1 MSEVS
6 KQPQFI
12 HLRVHSDFSMMD
24 GLAKVKP
31 ICEATA
37 AKGMPALALT
47 DQMNMCGLVR
57 FYRTTHDQ
65 GLKPIVG
72 CDLWLL
78 PEGWTADSQDEPF
91 RLTALAMNNEGYQ
104 QLTQLIS
111 RGYLAGH
118 RSGKPCINKEWLVDH
133 QRGLLLLSG
142 GREGDIGRKLLQN
155 RADEARELLAF
166 YQQHFADRFYLELL
180 RTGRPGEDEYLH
192 AAVALAAESD
202 VPVVATNEV
211 MFLRAE
217 DFNAHEVRVAVSD
230 GYTLDD
236 KRRPKK
242 YSPEQY
248 LKSADEMLELFSDI
262 PEALANTVE
271 IAKRCNVTVT
281 LDKHV
286 LPEFPTGGM
295 TTEDFLVKK
304 SIEGLEQRLQV
315 LFPDPEQRQQN
326 RAPYDERLKI
336 ELDVIN
342 QMGFP
347 GYFLIVMEFIQ
358 WSKDNNIPVGPGRGS
373 GAGSLV
379 AYALKITDLDPLELD
394 LLFERFLN
402 PERVSM
408 PDFDIDFCM
417 DRRDEVI
424 DHVADLYGREAV
436 SQIIT
441 FGTMAAKASIRDVGR
456 VLGHPY
462 GFVDKITKLVPGDP
476 GMTLE
481 KAFEI
486 EPRIVEMYEQDDD
499 VREIIDMARI
509 LEGVT
514 RNAGKHAGGVVIA
527 PERITDFSPLYCD
540 DEGKQPVTQFDKNDV
555 EAAGLVKFDFLG
567 LRTLTIIQWALDMV
581 NANRQR
587 DGQEPIDINHIPLD
601 DPRCFSLLKKGATTA
616 VFQLESAGMKQL
628 IKKLLPDS
636 FEDIIAL
643 VALFRPGPLQS
654 GMVDNFI
661 DRKHGREAISYPD
674 KDYQHEL
681 LKPILEPTY
690 GVILYQ
696 EQVMQIAQVL
706 AGYSLGGADLL
717 RRAMGKKKPEE
728 MAKQRAVFEEG
739 ARKNGIDGELAI
751 KIFDLVEKFAGYGF
765 NKSHSA
771 AYALVSY
778 QTLWMKTHYPAE
790 FMAAVM
796 SADMDN
802 TDKIVTL
809 VDECENMGIKL
820 LPPDVNRGQYKFTV
834 DAEQSIVYGIGA
846 IKGVGEGPI
855 EAILAAREEG
865 PFTDLFDFCCRVDL
879 KKLNRRVLEKLIKAG
894 AMDSL
899 GPHRATIMATLEKA
913 MRQAEQ
919 HARAEAIGQSDLF
932 GVLTTASDD
941 VQIEHEFVQ
950 VAPWPEGMWLEGE
963 RETLGLYLTGH
974 PVNRYRAEL
983 KNYVPAVLANVRP
996 TGRDQTTTVAGLVV
1010 DVRTMLNRQNQRWA
1024 IVTLHDKTARF
1035 DVRFFAKDY
1044 ENFQHMLEKDQILVV
1059 KGEVSFDDY
1068 SSANTMTAREVMTI
1082 VGMREQYAKTL
1093 RLTLRQEQLE
1103 GHGLT
1108 QLTQLLEPF
1117 KQGSCPLHIRYVRPD
1132 LTAEYVAATEWYVTP
1147 TDELLYELQ
1156 QRFGNKAVE
1165 LEF

>member
-1 MSEVS
+1 MQ
-6 KQPQFI
+6 QPQFI
-12 HLRVHSDFSMMD
+12 HLRIHSDFSMSD

-31 ICEATA
+31 ICA
-37 AKGMPALALT
+37 ASAAMGMPALALT
-47 DQMNMCGLVR
+47 DQMNLCGLVR
-57 FYRTTHDQ
+57 FYRTAHDH
-65 GLKPIVG
+65 GLKPIIG
-72 CDLWLL
+72 CDLWVL
-78 PEGWTADSQDEPF
+78 PQGWQLDSAEEPF

-118 RSGKPCINKEWLVDH
+118 RCGRPCVNQEWLAEH
-133 QRGLLLLSG
+133 QQGLLLLSG
-142 GREGDIGRKLLQN
+142 GREGDIGKKLLQH
-155 RADEARELLAF
+155 RPEEAAQLLAF
-166 YQQHFADRFYLELL
+166 YQQHFPDRFYLELQ
-180 RTGRPGEDEYLH
+180 RTGRAGENDYLH
-192 AAVALAAESD
+192 AAVELAAATGT
-202 VPVVATNEV
+202 PVVATNEV
-211 MFLRAE
+211 VFLSAD
-217 DFNAHEVRVAVSD
+217 DFIAHEVRVAVAD

-236 KRRPKK
+236 KRRPQR
-242 YSPEQY
+242 YSAEQY
-248 LKSADEMLELFSDI
+248 LKTPEQMAELFADI
-262 PEALANTVE
+262 PEAIANTVE

-281 LDKHV
+281 LDQHV

-295 TTEDFLVKK
+295 SPEDFLVMK
-304 SIEGLEQRLQV
+304 SKEGLEQRLV
-315 LFPDPEQRQQN
+315 ALFPDPEERAQR
-326 RAPYDERLKI
+326 RPEYDERLQI

-379 AYALKITDLDPLELD
+379 AYALQITDLDPLEFD

-424 DHVADLYGREAV
+424 EHVAELYGRDAV

-441 FGTMAAKASIRDVGR
+441 FGTMAARASIRDVGR

-481 KAFEI
+481 KAFEV
-486 EPRIVEMYEQDDD
+486 EPRLVEMYEQDED

-527 PERITDFSPLYCD
+527 PNRITDFSPLYCD
-540 DEGKQPVTQFDKNDV
+540 EHGQQPVTQFDKNDV

-587 DGQEPIDINHIPLD
+587 AGQPPIEASQIPLD
-601 DPRCFSLLKKGATTA
+601 DPACFELLKKGNTTA
-616 VFQLESAGMKQL
+616 VFQLESSGMKQL
-628 IKKLLPDS
+628 IKKLQPDT

-661 DRKHGREAISYPD
+661 DRKHGREEISYPD
-674 KDYQHEL
+674 KEYQHEL

-728 MAKQRAVFEEG
+728 MAQQRTVFEEG

-809 VDECENMGIKL
+809 VDECKAMGL
-820 LPPDVNRGQYKFTV
+820 QVLAPDVNAGQYKFTV
-834 DAEQSIVYGIGA
+834 DAQQRIVYGIGA

-855 EAILAAREEG
+855 EAILAARTSG

-879 KKLNRRVLEKLIKAG
+879 KKLNRRVLERLVKAG

-899 GPHRATIMATLEKA
+899 GPHRAALMATLDKA
-913 MRQAEQ
+913 IRQAEQ
-919 HARAEAIGQSDLF
+919 HHQAEAIGQSDLF
-932 GVLTTASDD
+932 GVLTSSTDVAS
-941 VQIEHEFVQ
+941 IEHEFIQ
-950 VAPWPEGMWLEGE
+950 VPPWPEAIWLEGE

-974 PVNRYRAEL
+974 PVDRYRREL
-983 KNYVPAVLANVRP
+983 EQYVPAVLAKVKP
-996 TGRDQTTTVAGLVV
+996 TERDQITTVAGLVV

-1035 DVRFFAKDY
+1035 DVRFYAKDY
-1044 ENFQHMLEKDQILVV
+1044 ETYYHLLEKDQILVI

-1068 SSANTMTAREVMTI
+1068 SSANTMTAREVMTL
-1082 VGMREQYAKTL
+1082 VGMREQYAQRL
-1093 RLTLRQEQLE
+1093 RLTLRQEAVEKGGIEVLQRLLTPYKE
-1103 GHGLT
+1103 GG
-1108 QLTQLLEPF
+1108 
-1117 KQGSCPLHIRYVRPD
+1117 CPLHIRYERPD
-1132 LTAEYVAATEWYVTP
+1132 VTAEYVVDTEWYVTP
-1147 TDELLYELQ
+1147 TDELMYELQ
-1156 QRFGNKAVE
+1156 QQYGKHAVE

>member
-1 MSEVS
+1 RRVFGVVGIDMVAGPSEILVIADGTTDP
-6 KQPQFI
+6 KWVAI
-12 HLRVHSDFSMMD
+12 DLFSQ
-24 GLAKVKP
+24 A
-31 ICEATA
+31 E
-37 AKGMPALALT
+37 
-47 DQMNMCGLVR
+47 
-57 FYRTTHDQ
+57 HHQ
-65 GLKPIVG
+65 GLI
-72 CDLWLL
+72 
-78 PEGWTADSQDEPF
+78 
-91 RLTALAMNNEGYQ
+91 
-104 QLTQLIS
+104 
-111 RGYLAGH
+111 
-118 RSGKPCINKEWLVDH
+118 
-133 QRGLLLLSG
+133 LLSG

-155 RADEARELLAF
+155 RHAEAQQLLQF
-166 YQQHFADRFYLELL
+166 YQQYFADRFYLELQ
-180 RTGRPGEDEYLH
+180 RTGRAGEDEYVH
-192 AAVALAAESD
+192 AAVALAAETD
-202 VPVVATNEV
+202 MPVVATNEV
-211 MFLRAE
+211 MFLRPE
-217 DFNAHEVRVAVSD
+217 DFTAHEVRVAVSD

-242 YSPEQY
+242 YSSEQY
-248 LKSADEMLELFSDI
+248 LKSPEEMAELFLDI

-271 IAKRCNVTVT
+271 IAKRCNVTVK
-281 LDKHV
+281 LDEYV

-295 TTEDFLVKK
+295 TPEDFLVKK
-304 SIEGLEQRLQV
+304 SQEGLEQRLEV
-315 LFPDPEQRQQN
+315 LFPDPQQRN
-326 RAPYDERLKI
+326 ELRKPYDERLKI

-424 DHVADLYGREAV
+424 DHVAELYGREAV

-486 EPRIVEMYEQDDD
+486 ESRLVEMYEQDDD

-540 DEGKQPVTQFDKNDV
+540 EEGKQPVTQFDKNDV

-587 DGQEPIDINHIPLD
+587 DGQPAIDINHIPLD
-601 DPRCFSLLKKGATTA
+601 DPACFKLLKKGATTA
-616 VFQLESAGMKQL
+616 VFQLESSGMKQL

-674 KDYQHEL
+674 KDYQHES

-739 ARKNGIDGELAI
+739 ARKNGIDGDLAI

-809 VDECENMGIKL
+809 VDECENMGLKV
-820 LPPDVNRGQYKFTV
+820 LPPDVNVGRYKFTV
-834 DAEQSIVYGIGA
+834 DEQQRIVYGIGA

-879 KKLNRRVLEKLIKAG
+879 KKLNRRVLEKLVKAG

-919 HARAEAIGQSDLF
+919 
-932 GVLTTASDD
+932 
-941 VQIEHEFVQ
+941 
-950 VAPWPEGMWLEGE
+950 
-963 RETLGLYLTGH
+963 
-974 PVNRYRAEL
+974 
-983 KNYVPAVLANVRP
+983 
-996 TGRDQTTTVAGLVV
+996 
-1010 DVRTMLNRQNQRWA
+1010 
-1024 IVTLHDKTARF
+1024 
-1035 DVRFFAKDY
+1035 
-1044 ENFQHMLEKDQILVV
+1044 
-1059 KGEVSFDDY
+1059 
-1068 SSANTMTAREVMTI
+1068 
-1082 VGMREQYAKTL
+1082 
-1093 RLTLRQEQLE
+1093 
-1103 GHGLT
+1103 
-1108 QLTQLLEPF
+1108 
-1117 KQGSCPLHIRYVRPD
+1117 
-1132 LTAEYVAATEWYVTP
+1132 
-1147 TDELLYELQ
+1147 
-1156 QRFGNKAVE
+1156 
-1165 LEF
+1165 